1 MTLLLILSAAA
12 AFFLTLW
19 AAPTP
24 TARVAPSGIKLDD
37 GFRCVKT
44 FASDTNLEIWEKGVK
59 PPGWD
64 GGDAIETSTMH
75 NVTYRTMASRA
86 LRTLTE
92 STVRFAYDPSCYDA
106 FEDLINL
113 ETTITDTFPDGS
125 TLAYYGFL
133 KDVEFDELVEGEQPE
148 GTATIVP
155 TNFDPVNKVEAGPAL
170 SSVAGT

>member
-1 MTLLLILSAAA
+1 MTLTFLIALAAFLLLILK
-12 AFFLTLW
+12 
-19 AAPTP
+19 AAPSP
-24 TARVAPSGIKLDD
+24 TARVSPSGIRLDD

-44 FASDTNLEIWEKGVK
+44 FATDPNIEIWEKGNK

-75 NVTYRTMASRA
+75 NTEFRTMASRA
-86 LRTLTE
+86 LKTLTE
-92 STVRFAYDPSCYDA
+92 STVRFAYDPSCYTA

-155 TNFDPVNKVEAGPAL
+155 TNWDPVNRVEAGPAL
-170 SSVAGT
+170 ASVAGT